1 MSRKAAKTP
10 AAGRG
15 VQDISLARRAQ
26 LDAGAPASN
35 LTECLAVD
43 FAALMA
49 VAVPQAGAD
58 APPLCA
64 RRRRRAFPGAWRW
77 PAP

>member
-26 LDAGAPASN
+26 LDAGAPAS
-35 LTECLAVD
+35 T
-43 FAALMA
+43 
-49 VAVPQAGAD
+49 
-58 APPLCA
+58 
-64 RRRRRAFPGAWRW
+64 
-77 PAP
+77 

>member
-15 VQDISLARRAQ
+15 VQDISPARRAQ

-35 LTECLAVD
+35 LT
-43 FAALMA
+43 
-49 VAVPQAGAD
+49 
-58 APPLCA
+58 
-64 RRRRRAFPGAWRW
+64 
-77 PAP
+77 